1 MSIFNLLK
9 IEYWF
14 SQPYILYGGAK
25 WFWLIFI
32 LALIVAGFVFK
43 YLQKQTLD
51 KIKAEIFKRFGNV
64 LTGMS
69 IFLVI
74 WLFFR
79 QQHIPFLAWRFWWLL
94 ALFFAV
100 SSALST
106 LRYMLK
112 RIPEI
117 RKFEEEKQMREKYLS
132 KK

>member
-1 MSIFNLLK
+1 MSIFNLLR

-14 SQPYILYGGAK
+14 SQPYIIYGGAK
-25 WFWLIFI
+25 WVWLIFI
-32 LALIVAGFVFK
+32 LALIMAGFVFK
-43 YLQKQTLD
+43 YLQKHTLD
-51 KIKAEIFKRFGNV
+51 KIKAEIFKRFGNILV
-64 LTGMS
+64 GLS

-74 WLFFR
+74 WFFFR

-106 LRYMLK
+106 MRYMLK

-117 RKFEEEKQMREKYLS
+117 RKFEEEKQMREKYS
-132 KK
+132 PKR

>member
-1 MSIFNLLK
+1 MSIFNLLR

-25 WFWLIFI
+25 WFWIFFI
-32 LALIVAGFVFK
+32 LVLIIGAVVFK
-43 YLQKQTLD
+43 FLQNKTMD
-51 KIKAEIFKRFGNV
+51 KIKAEIYHRFGGI

-69 IFLVI
+69 FFLVF
-74 WLFFR
+74 WFFFR
-79 QQHIPFLAWRFWWLL
+79 QQHIPFLAWRFWWLI

-100 SSALST
+100 SSALKT
-106 LRYMLK
+106 MKYMLK

-117 RKFEEEKQMREKYLS
+117 RKFEEEKQMREKYLP